1 MSFASIAVCHW
12 ILGACQRLATVRV
25 RGYFSPMKTAYE
37 LIMERLNRESPIP
50 KLTDEQKKQIAELDS
65 LYRAR
70 IAELELTLGNQIR
83 QAMGSGDVARAESLR
98 QELAV
103 RRRKLEA
110 ELEEKKEAI
119 RKRTQ

>member
-1 MSFASIAVCHW
+1 
-12 ILGACQRLATVRV
+12 
-25 RGYFSPMKTAYE
+25 
-37 LIMERLNRESPIP
+37 MERLNRESPIP